1 MAQTKKEWKTYEV
14 EVPLTDSVT
23 ASIEGTVLTVKG
35 PKGELSRD
43 FKFPRVYIELKD
55 NKVIVGTKKY
65 SQREKKIIH
74 TYRAH
79 IKNLIEGVTNG
90 FEYKLVVVY
99 AKFPITV
106 ELKGNTFSVK
116 NLLGEK
122 VPRTV
127 TIPEGVKVEIKAN
140 KDITVSGIDKE
151 KVGQV
156 AASLEQSTR
165 VLNMDRRVVQDGI
178 FITHKPHR
186 AYI

>member
-1 MAQTKKEWKTYEV
+1 MAQIKKEWKTYEV
-14 EVPLTDSVT
+14 EVPLVDGIT
-23 ASIEGTVLTVKG
+23 ATIEGTTLTVKG
-35 PKGELSRD
+35 PKGEISRD

-55 NKVIVGTKKY
+55 NKVVVGTKKF
-65 SQREKKIIH
+65 SQSEKKIIH

-79 IKNLIEGVTNG
+79 VKNLIEGVTEG

-99 AKFPITV
+99 AKFPVTI
-106 ELKGNTFSVK
+106 ELKGNTFNVK

-127 TIPEGVKVEIKAN
+127 KIPNDVKVEIKGN
-140 KDITVSGIDKE
+140 KDITVTGIDKE

-178 FITHKPHR
+178 FITNKPHR